1 MAISARFKRL
11 LFAGFAFVV
20 GIVLLREVFSTGD
33 STNTTVSHYL
43 NSQFG
48 PATSGAKDLDNKE
61 GQPLEHEVSQRPV
74 PDMEDDDYPED
85 PDSFAPTAPAP
96 TSRPMTKA
104 IIASTQS
111 KNNRSADWVMDL
123 LPDWTPAIYVTDKLE
138 DELDQNGIRKFGLLH
153 DSGREASVYLTY
165 IINNYYN
172 LPDIMVFIHGGRYQT
187 HNDDPMYDTYPEIA
201 NLNLD
206 HVVEEGYATLRC
218 NWKICP
224 ETTVEPLLGHQ
235 DSTWESHGL
244 WAQAFSEFFPN
255 QTIPSKVSSPC
266 CAQFAVTREAVHQ
279 WPVTK
284 YEQIR
289 EFMWARGGWE
299 MVTKMGIVLEYM
311 WHVIFGK
318 PAYWCA
324 PAKECYCRKWG
335 FCDLECPTEG
345 WCRGRI
351 WSKNVPG
358 IFPKVAT
365 FPEGWPEKGQDGIDW
380 PYEGWEKDPEVAKFH

>member
-11 LFAGFAFVV
+11 LFAGFALVV
-20 GIVLLREVFSTGD
+20 GIVLLREVVSAGD
-33 STNTTVSHYL
+33 SHTIVPSVSHYL

-48 PATSGAKDLDNKE
+48 PATAEPKDLDNKD

-74 PDMEDDDYPED
+74 PVAEDMEDMED
-85 PDSFAPTAPAP
+85 LEDLEEDREDVHSYVPVTPVTPVP

-153 DSGREASVYLTY
+153 DNGREASVYLTY

-206 HVVEEGYATLRC
+206 YVKEEGYATLRC

-224 ETTVEPLLGHQ
+224 DTTVEPVLGHQ
-235 DSTWESHGL
+235 DTTWESHGL

-266 CAQFAVTREAVHQ
+266 CAHFAVTREAVHK

-324 PAKECYCRKWG
+324 PAKECYCKKWG
-335 FCDLECPTEG
+335 FCNLECPTEG

-358 IFPKVAT
+358 IFPQVAT
-365 FPEGWPEKGQDGIDW
+365 FPVRLFD
-380 PYEGWEKDPEVAKFH
+380 VSLSNS